1 MSTSP
6 RTRAQDPNQGES
18 SADEI
23 TPIISSERF
32 TQRRYDTSVTSE
44 PPSGAEERRNS
55 GPGEEGAVGEQ
66 GSRIGESRKDGGG
79 RTGGGHGGGD
89 EGEDGKEE
97 GQVWWRDVLDKYGSV
112 ELDNKGSVAR
122 DHLALGKVF
131 PFSISLESLV
141 ILPISFHCL

>member
-6 RTRAQDPNQGES
+6 RSRAHDLNRGES

-23 TPIISSERF
+23 TPIVSSEEF
-32 TQRRYDTSVTSE
+32 TQRRYDTNATSKS
-44 PPSGAEERRNS
+44 PRVEERGQS
-55 GPGEEGAVGEQ
+55 GREEEGAVGEQ
-66 GSRIGESRKDGGG
+66 GSRIGESRKDGRG

-89 EGEDGKEE
+89 EVDDGKEE
-97 GQVWWRDVLDKYGSV
+97 GQVWWGDMLDKYGSV

-131 PFSISLESLV
+131 LSPS
-141 ILPISFHCL
+141 PSFPP